1 MPDRNNRN
9 QIDRGDQAPQLQS
22 TTGRPLPN
30 NIEAE
35 KSVLA
40 ACMLNPDAVDE
51 IADVVQIARDPC
63 QLHGPR
69 RIAKR
74 LQNVLSLLLH

>member
-9 QIDRGDQAPQLQS
+9 QTDRSDQAPQLQS

-51 IADVVQIARDPC
+51 IATKLSAREFLPSRSSAYLC
-63 QLHGPR
+63 GHP
-69 RIAKR
+69 
-74 LQNVLSLLLH
+74 